1 MNLVSGIV
9 IIIGLTALFLLLRE
23 IVCWYWKINERLENL
38 ETISFILN
46 EILKELKN
54 K

>member
-1 MNLVSGIV
+1 MGITLAIISVNLCY
-9 IIIGLTALFLLLRE
+9 IGY
-23 IVCWYWKINERLENL
+23 V
-38 ETISFILN
+38 LN

>member
-1 MNLVSGIV
+1 MEITLV
-9 IIIGLTALFLLLRE
+9 IISVNLCYIGY
-23 IVCWYWKINERLENL
+23 V
-38 ETISFILN
+38 LN

>member
-1 MNLVSGIV
+1 MGLILFSISMTLCY
-9 IIIGLTALFLLLRE
+9 IGYL
-23 IVCWYWKINERLENL
+23 
-38 ETISFILN
+38 LN

>member
-1 MNLVSGIV
+1 MELALTIISVNLCY
-9 IIIGLTALFLLLRE
+9 IGY
-23 IVCWYWKINERLENL
+23 V
-38 ETISFILN
+38 LN

>member
-1 MNLVSGIV
+1 MEIMLAIVSLNLCY
-9 IIIGLTALFLLLRE
+9 IGY
-23 IVCWYWKINERLENL
+23 V
-38 ETISFILN
+38 LN

>member
-1 MNLVSGIV
+1 MEFMLASLSLNLCY
-9 IIIGLTALFLLLRE
+9 IGY
-23 IVCWYWKINERLENL
+23 V
-38 ETISFILN
+38 LN

>member
-1 MNLVSGIV
+1 MEIMLAIVSFNV
-9 IIIGLTALFLLLRE
+9 CYIGY
-23 IVCWYWKINERLENL
+23 V
-38 ETISFILN
+38 LN

>member
-1 MNLVSGIV
+1 MEFMLAS
-9 IIIGLTALFLLLRE
+9 LLL
-23 IVCWYWKINERLENL
+23 NL
-38 ETISFILN
+38 CYIGYVLN